1 MCRLMTPNFK
11 PKPSPVPF
19 KGSTKKNGPPSI
31 FLIKRPILFENPK
44 YFIIPIFRP
53 YYMFWQTIV
62 LFECKFHILDQFY
75 LKSRKNES
83 TSGWVWDGAKCHTSA
98 STLSYLD
105 AKVNVYIPPE
115 NWPPNSCDLNPLDY
129 FIWSRLES
137 AVYRVKIT
145 SMEQLKERVE
155 QCWCELPQS
164 EINKAIDGFRKRLNA
179 VVAAS
184 GGHIIKFKL

>member
-1 MCRLMTPNFK
+1 MNIQRLIREKTAF
-11 PKPSPVPF
+11 PVQF
-19 KGSTKKNGPPSI
+19 MVSAAVSKLGKARMVFISKGLRLDSQAYQDEVLDKLVPDMKRLSGNDYI
-31 FLIKRPILFENPK
+31 F
-44 YFIIPIFRP
+44 
-53 YYMFWQTIV
+53 Q
-62 LFECKFHILDQFY
+62 Q
-75 LKSRKNES
+75 
-83 TSGWVWDGAKCHTSA
+83 DGAKCHTSA

-105 AKVNVYIPPE
+105 AKVNVYIPSE

-137 AVYRVKIT
+137 SVYRVKIT

-155 QCWCELPQS
+155 QFWCELPQS
-164 EINKAIDGFRKRLNA
+164 EINNAIDGLRKRLNA